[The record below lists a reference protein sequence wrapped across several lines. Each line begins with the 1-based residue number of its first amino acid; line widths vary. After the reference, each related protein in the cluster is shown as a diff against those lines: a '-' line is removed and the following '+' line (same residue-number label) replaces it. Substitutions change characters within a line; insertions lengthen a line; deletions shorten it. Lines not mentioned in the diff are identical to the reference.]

1 MENTIFKILSDMSE
15 ELNYQQLEKLQQVL
29 LTRLSDETD
38 VEEKVLDNND
48 YLELFVSA
56 KRVEGCT
63 ERTIE
68 YYRVTIEKMLDEINI
83 PVRRITTEILR
94 EYLTAYQLKN
104 NCSKVTID
112 NVRRNLSSFFS
123 WLEDEDHIIK
133 SPIRR
138 IHKVKTGT
146 VVRETLSDEQIE
158 LLRDGCHCSR
168 DLAIIDLL
176 YSTGMRVGE
185 TVGLRW
191 EDIDFENNLININ
204 HTLVYYSKKET
215 NNCVYAINTP
225 KTSAG
230 NRSIPMLPVVKDAFL
245 KEKWFQ
251 KETEQNCNAVID
263 GYTDFVFINRFGG
276 VQHQGTLNKALNRI
290 VRDCNYEILDKSSKN
305 EIILLPKFSCHIL
318 RHTFTTRMCE
328 AGVNIKAMQEILGH
342 SDSGTTLDI
351 YTDATKD
358 FKRNE
363 IINLESYFVQ
373 QRLLR
378 QSIV

>member
-1 MENTIFKILSDMSE
+1 MKSSTIDGVHTVLH
-15 ELNYQQLEKLQQVL
+15 QVL
-29 LTRLSDETD
+29 ELG
-38 VEEKVLDNND
+38 VEDD
-48 YLELFVSA
+48 YLRYNPSDNALKELKRAHNTDTEKKKALTKEEQKIFEDFLSA
-56 KRVEGCT
+56 SPKYNRWQPIFTV
-63 ERTIE
+63 
-68 YYRVTIEKMLDEINI
+68 ML
-83 PVRRITTEILR
+83 
-94 EYLTAYQLKN
+94 
-104 NCSKVTID
+104 
-112 NVRRNLSSFFS
+112 
-123 WLEDEDHIIK
+123 W
-133 SPIRR
+133 
-138 IHKVKTGT
+138 
-146 VVRETLSDEQIE
+146 
-158 LLRDGCHCSR
+158 
-168 DLAIIDLL
+168 
-176 YSTGMRVGE
+176 TGMRVGE

-251 KETEQNCNAVID
+251 EETEQNCNVVID

>member
-1 MENTIFKILSDMSE
+1 MENKIFKILSDMSE

-29 LTRLSDETD
+29 LVRLNDETEI
-38 VEEKVLDNND
+38 EEKVLDNND

-68 YYRVTIEKMLDEINI
+68 YYRVTIEKMLEEINI

-94 EYLTAYQLKN
+94 EYLTAYQMKN

-158 LLRDGCHCSR
+158 LLRDGCRCSR

-185 TVGLRW
+185 LCNLDRDDINFNERECIVYGKGNKERRVYFDAKAKLHLQKYLKRRIDSNPALFVSMDAPFDRLSIHAIEHRLR
-191 EDIDFENNLININ
+191 
-204 HTLVYYSKKET
+204 
-215 NNCVYAINTP
+215 
-225 KTSAG
+225 
-230 NRSIPMLPVVKDAFL
+230 MLG
-245 KEKWFQ
+245 
-251 KETEQNCNAVID
+251 TQNYK
-263 GYTDFVFINRFGG
+263 YTIY
-276 VQHQGTLNKALNRI
+276 K
-290 VRDCNYEILDKSSKN
+290 
-305 EIILLPKFSCHIL
+305 
-318 RHTFTTRMCE
+318 
-328 AGVNIKAMQEILGH
+328 GVNGV
-342 SDSGTTLDI
+342 G
-351 YTDATKD
+351 
-358 FKRNE
+358 N
-363 IINLESYFVQ
+363 
-373 QRLLR
+373 
-378 QSIV
+378 